1 MIGLLA
7 KKLGMTQLFGEKG
20 DVIPV
25 TLLQTGPCY
34 VIQKKTEKSDG
45 YGAIQIGFE
54 PKKKPNRALSGHFKK
69 ADLPV
74 LKPVKEIRISNSD
87 EYKVGQELRAEI
99 FASGDRVDVFGYT
112 RGRGF
117 AGGVQRWGWHSGP
130 ASHGSM
136 SHRRIGSV
144 GCTTS
149 PGRVLP
155 GKHLPGHYG
164 NERVTIKNLK
174 VVRVDAQRNLVFVTG
189 AVPGP
194 RNGIL
199 FIRKRK

>member
-7 KKLGMTQLFGEKG
+7 KKVGMTQLFGEKG
-20 DVIPV
+20 DVRPV
-25 TLLQTGPCY
+25 TLLETGPCY
-34 VIQKKTEKSDG
+34 VIQKKNQKSDG
-45 YGAIQIGFE
+45 YDAIQIGYE
-54 PKKKPNRALSGHFKK
+54 PKKKSNRPLAGHFKK
-69 ADLPV
+69 ANLPV
-74 LKPVKEIRISNSD
+74 LRELKEIRVKNVE
-87 EYKVGQELRAEI
+87 EYQVGQELKVDI
-99 FASGDRVDVFGYT
+99 FAAGDWVDVVGFT

-117 AGGVQRWGWHSGP
+117 AGGMKRWGWVGGP
-130 ASHGSM
+130 ATHGSM

-149 PGRVLP
+149 PGRVLR

-164 NERVTIKNLK
+164 DEQVTVKNLK
-174 VVRVDAQRNLVFVTG
+174 VVRVDGAKNLLFVSG

-199 FIRKRK
+199 FIRKKQ